1 MSESKT
7 DERKPIPFD
16 RVLKR
21 LLGTPP
27 APQVEKAS
35 GKPAA
40 KRRQRPK
47 DDKG

>member
-27 APQVEKAS
+27 AHHE
-35 GKPAA
+35 GKGNVQSAA
-40 KRRQRPK
+40 PKKRAKKRPK
-47 DDKG
+47 

>member
-7 DERKPIPFD
+7 DERKPVPFD

-27 APQVEKAS
+27 APQVEKTS
-35 GKPAA
+35 GKPAEKRKQRRKAA
-40 KRRQRPK
+40 K
-47 DDKG
+47 G